1 MPMIVMAHEPCDMVL
16 RDLSVAIAVVVVVVL
31 VVRVCRA
38 TIITIIIRQFIV
50 ATTVIAGVVIG
61 DGALVFELL
70 VIGIIVV
77 VVVLGLLLLPVVGSH
92 EMIVDR
98 GIGLESTHALDVL
111 VHWSCVATED
121 EAADPERNDPRPAED
136 QTGHE
141 HVAVW
146 CARTSVV
153 AVSIGVELVDAHSQG
168 YH

>member
-70 VIGIIVV
+70 VIEIII